1 MGDKISI
8 FLVFHNFLLKGMT
21 LTSVVGPEAFFLIK
35 NVYMYFGSILT
46 LSDQT
51 AVYRIGRVN

>member
-1 MGDKISI
+1 
-8 FLVFHNFLLKGMT
+8 MT